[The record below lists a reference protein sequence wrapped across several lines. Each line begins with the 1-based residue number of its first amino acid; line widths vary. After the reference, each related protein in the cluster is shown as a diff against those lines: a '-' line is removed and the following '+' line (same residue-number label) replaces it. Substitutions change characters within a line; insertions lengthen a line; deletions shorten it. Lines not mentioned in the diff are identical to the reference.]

1 MMIRKIVTD
10 RPGRT
15 QENSEQNDAEMEEN
29 LFKAD
34 EEQSTEEMNKQT
46 ETEEFA
52 DDKNPRAPAPNV
64 TMSQLQNFAQ
74 KIGDEWKKLASKL
87 GFKQDEVQFF
97 IDNNE
102 NEVERAKNMIHLW
115 FEDDEDATLENFVY
129 ILEGLG
135 LNEAAE
141 AVRAELNSVE

>member
-46 ETEEFA
+46 ETEEFT
-52 DDKNPRAPAPNV
+52 DDNNPRVPAPNV
-64 TMSQLQNFAQ
+64 TMSQLQNFAE

-102 NEVERAKNMIHLW
+102 NEVERAKNVIHLW
-115 FEDDEDATLENFVY
+115 FEDDEDATLENFLY